1 MINEDEL
8 ERQLRIKRTIYDA
21 RYRNY
26 VTQEVNTTTESP
38 IDLDDDEVI
47 TYEPHGNIEYSI
59 VFENRHERRKAAA
72 MVRKNSK
79 PRSNHASNRFNGKG
93 RKR

>member
-1 MINEDEL
+1 MISEDEL
-8 ERQLRIKRTIYDA
+8 ERNLRIKRTIYDA
-21 RYRNY
+21 RNRNY
-26 VTQEVNTTTESP
+26 LNQEVNTTTESP
-38 IDLDDDEVI
+38 MDLDDEVT

-59 VFENRHERRKAAA
+59 IPENRYERRKAAA